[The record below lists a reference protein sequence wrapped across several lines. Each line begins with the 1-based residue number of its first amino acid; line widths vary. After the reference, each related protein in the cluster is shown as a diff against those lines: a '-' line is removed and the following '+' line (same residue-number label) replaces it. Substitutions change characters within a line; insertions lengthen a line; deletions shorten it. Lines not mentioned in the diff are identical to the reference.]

1 VASFADRLIAVRAK
15 AGLSQYALAKRAGLT
30 KQALSLLES
39 GGNDPRWE
47 TVQRLALALGVSCDA
62 FRDPE
67 LTLPPQGPLPRMGRP
82 PKAKPAEQAPASRK
96 PRGRRAKGKER

>member
-1 VASFADRLIAVRAK
+1 VASFADRLIGVRVK

-39 GGNDPRWE
+39 GENDPRWQ

-67 LTLPPQGPLPRMGRP
+67 LTLPPQGPRPRMGRP
-82 PKAKPAEQAPASRK
+82 PKGNPVNQAPASRK
-96 PRGRRAKGKER
+96 PRGGKANGK